1 MGDRGNIVMKQSG
14 DHGKIFF
21 YTHYDGS
28 DLPRILQAALVRGE
42 DRWDDEPYLGRII
55 FCELVKNDVLG
66 NLGYGITTYQ
76 TDNEHPVLY
85 VDSNSQTVQCG
96 NDPKFTWTFKEF
108 IELDISK
115 EFADF

>member
-1 MGDRGNIVMKQSG
+1 MGDRGNIVVKQSG
-14 DHGKIFF
+14 DAGSIFF

-28 DLPRILQAALVRGE
+28 NLPRILQAALIRGE

-55 FCELVKNDVLG
+55 FSELVKDDVLG
-66 NLGYGITTYQ
+66 NLGYGISTYE
-76 TDNEHPVLY
+76 TDNEHPILY
-85 VDSNSQTVQCG
+85 VDSKTQTVRCG
-96 NDPKFTWTFKEF
+96 NNSKFTWTFKEF